1 MKAVN
6 SSKISGSIKAPA
18 SKSVMIRAT
27 AASYLAASTSQLLN
41 PSLCADSLA
50 ALRIVDTLGAD
61 VKTEKECVSIR
72 GTGGLTIEGFKK
84 NTIDCGESGLCM
96 RMFTPIVGLAPYKF
110 IIEGAGSLCSRPME
124 TLEALSLMGG
134 VCETSGGYPPV
145 TISGPIRG
153 GAITLDGSKTSQF
166 LTGLLIAAPLCEED
180 TNIEVMDLKSKPYVE
195 MTIDLLK
202 RFGITI
208 DHDKDLTSFRVKGN
222 QRYEAQTYTIEG
234 DWSGAA
240 FLLVAGAIAGS
251 IKMVGLRTDSFQADK
266 VILDGLTRAGA
277 LVKIVD
283 DYILVEKGDL
293 RAFEFD
299 ATDCPDLVPPLTA
312 LAAHCRGKSV
322 IRGIERLQH
331 KESNRSAALVSEFS
345 RLSIKIEPFADRME
359 IYGSKPVGNLVD
371 SHNDHRIAMACA
383 VASLNGER
391 PVVIENYQCVAKSY
405 PDFFRDIHSVQVIS

>member
-1 MKAVN
+1 MKALN
-6 SSKISGSIKAPA
+6 SSQISGSINAPA
-18 SKSVMIRAT
+18 SKSVMIRAV
-27 AASYLAASTSQLLN
+27 AASLLAAGTSHLLN
-41 PSLCADSLA
+41 PSFCADSLA

-61 VKTEKECVSIR
+61 VKTDKECVSIR
-72 GTGGLTIEGFKK
+72 GTGGLATEGFKK
-84 NTIDCGESGLCM
+84 NTIHCGESGLCM
-96 RMFTPIVGLAPYKF
+96 RMFTPIAGLTRYRF
-110 IIEGAGSLCSRPME
+110 IVEGSGSLCSRPME

-134 VCETSGGYPPV
+134 TCETSGGYPPV
-145 TISGPIRG
+145 TIRGPIRG
-153 GAITLDGSKTSQF
+153 GAVTLDGSKTSQF
-166 LTGLLIAAPLCEED
+166 LTGLLMAAPLCQED
-180 TNIEVMDLKSKPYVE
+180 TSIEVTDLKSKPYVE

-208 DHDKDLTSFRVKGN
+208 DHDKDLRSFRIKGN
-222 QRYEAQTYTIEG
+222 QHYEAQTYTIEG

-251 IKMVGLRTDSFQADK
+251 IQMKGLRTDSFQADK
-266 VILDGLTRAGA
+266 AILEGLTRAGA
-277 LVKIVD
+277 LVEIVD
-283 DYILVEKGDL
+283 DYILVKKSDL
-293 RAFEFD
+293 MAFEFD
-299 ATDCPDLVPPLTA
+299 ATDCPDLVPPLAA

-322 IRGIERLQH
+322 IHGIERLQH
-331 KESNRSAALVSEFS
+331 KESNRSATLVSEFS
-345 RLSIKIEPFADRME
+345 RLSIKIELFDDRME